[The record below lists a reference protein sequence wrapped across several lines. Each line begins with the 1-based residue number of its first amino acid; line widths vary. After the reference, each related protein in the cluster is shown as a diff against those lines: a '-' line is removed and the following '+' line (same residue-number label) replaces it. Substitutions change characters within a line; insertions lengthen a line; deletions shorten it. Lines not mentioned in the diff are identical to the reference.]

1 MAKRVLTPE
10 QYKAIAL
17 MVAKDVNGYSNAR
30 IAQEVGVSP
39 ATIYNWKKDQ
49 GFTDELIRESEQ
61 MQRAF
66 IADTYAQLRGIMVS
80 PNTSDGNKLK
90 AVELFLKNQ
99 GRLKDVQEQTVII
112 EELSLADML
121 KELNT

>member
-1 MAKRVLTPE
+1 MAKKVLSPE

-30 IAQEVGVSP
+30 IAEEVGVSP
-39 ATIYNWKKDQ
+39 ATIYNWKNDQ
-49 GFTDELIRESEQ
+49 AFTDELIRASEQ

-99 GRLKDVQEQTVII
+99 GRLKDVQEQNVTVQ
-112 EELSLADML
+112 ERTLEDML
-121 KELNT
+121 KELNS